1 MPGHKQRAGRGL
13 MIASV
18 LLCLGCGIGFTRSSA
33 TTPALEDSQTPDMF
47 VANNV
52 DDSTLHQDGTVTNDG
67 AATNTGDESQEP
79 SDQVILEET
88 PVPEASQDAP
98 ENDTTVSSEVSPE
111 AANGV
116 WTPVGSSWY
125 FMVNGEG
132 ITGWFTDT
140 DGERYYFDENAVMH
154 TGWLDLDGKRYYL
167 NADGVLQTGDVT
179 IDGQIYHF
187 AADGSLQGEPSEP
200 DDTDKQLIF
209 YMNTAAIAST
219 GMLPSA
225 ATRAQNSSQDTS
237 AVQTDS
243 TADNTDPASASE
255 ETESNTTSDPT
266 AETES
271 AATPE
276 PTVTP
281 EPKGMIALTFDD
293 GPSDFTDR
301 LLDCLEA
308 NNAKATFFLV
318 GEEILNFPEPLSRM
332 EALGCEFGNHSYDHT
347 DLTTL
352 SAEDVTSQLSRTDQ
366 EIENLV
372 GHGATLVRP
381 PYGSYNDT
389 VATAAIRPLILW
401 SVDTLDWET
410 QNVDSTVQ
418 NVMDGAQDGAII
430 LMHDIFKES
439 VDAAEIFIPKLIQE
453 GYELVTVSEL
463 ATAKGITLSAGTAYG
478 SIE

>member
-1 MPGHKQRAGRGL
+1 MPGHKQHTGRGL

-52 DDSTLHQDGTVTNDG
+52 DDSMLHQDGTAANDG
-67 AATNTGDESQEP
+67 DSPDATNESQDP
-79 SDQVILEET
+79 SGETLPEET
-88 PVPEASQDAP
+88 PVPETPQDAQ
-98 ENDTTVSSEVSPE
+98 EKDTDVSSEVSPE

-154 TGWLDLDGKRYYL
+154 TGWLELDGKRYYL

-179 IDGQIYHF
+179 IDGQVYHF
-187 AADGSLQGEPSEP
+187 AADGSQEGEPSDP
-200 DDTDKQLIF
+200 DNTDKQLIF
-209 YMNTAAIAST
+209 YMNTAAVASA
-219 GMLPSA
+219 GMLPA
-225 ATRAQNSSQDTS
+225 ATTQAPSSSQDTS
-237 AVQTDS
+237 ATQSGNIASSSDNEE
-243 TADNTDPASASE
+243 ADL
-255 ETESNTTSDPT
+255 NTTSDPT
-266 AETES
+266 AESEPT
-271 AATPE
+271 ATPE
-276 PTVTP
+276 PTTIP

-347 DLTTL
+347 DLATL

-389 VATAAIRPLILW
+389 VAAAAIRPLILW

-410 QNVDSTVQ
+410 QNVESNVQ
-418 NVMDGAQDGAII
+418 NVMDSAQDGAII

-463 ATAKGITLSAGTAYG
+463 AAAKGVTLSAGTSYG

>member
-13 MIASV
+13 VIASV

-33 TTPALEDSQTPDMF
+33 TTPSLEDSQTPDMF

-67 AATNTGDESQEP
+67 AATNTGDGSQEP
-79 SDQVILEET
+79 SAQVTPEGT
-88 PVPEASQDAP
+88 PVPEASQDAQK
-98 ENDTTVSSEVSPE
+98 NDTTVSSEVSPE
-111 AANGV
+111 ASNGV
-116 WTPVGSSWY
+116 WTPVGSNWY

-140 DGERYYFDENAVMH
+140 DGERYYFDENAIMH

-187 AADGSLQGEPSEP
+187 AADGSLQGEPSDP

-209 YMNTAAIAST
+209 YMNTAAVASA
-219 GMLPSA
+219 GISPSA
-225 ATRAQNSSQDTS
+225 ISQTQSSSQD
-237 AVQTDS
+237 A
-243 TADNTDPASASE
+243 
-255 ETESNTTSDPT
+255 SDPT
-266 AETES
+266 AQTQS

-276 PTVTP
+276 PTATP

-332 EALGCEFGNHSYDHT
+332 AALGCEFGNHSYDHT

-439 VDAAEIFIPKLIQE
+439 VDAAEVFIPKLIQE

-463 ATAKGITLSAGTAYG
+463 AAAKGVTLSAGTAYG